1 MDTKWTKF
9 KFSKFNKVLCALL
22 GCLMA
27 ALCGFNGIGALV
39 RVELYGLQALT
50 GDNTRTVDSTIFKE
64 NFASDI
70 QKIIDDVSHNENQA
84 TYDAAK
90 ASAAQRGLEVYK
102 ILTAYA
108 KTAATETTT
117 TLQSDSGGDESVTQI
132 TAPSDEQ
139 LRSSLSQYGVSDY
152 GFEDGKVFFQL
163 PVRELPES
171 ELSVSLSGGLT
182 DDNAK
187 SQIARK
193 FGNNFY
199 RYYCNDTNEAG
210 ESDSL
215 ALKNIQYYAVYDDG
229 SVASNIADPQAFL
242 SNMENRAVNDY
253 YIIENGKAESDIL
266 DVSSDS
272 SLSIYGYS
280 GYDQTLSK
288 VKLYAQIDTSFS
300 ADDTYGTL
308 NNAIEAATN
317 HTGDYCV
324 YYFAASAAACII
336 FFVISIRLAGRKSP
350 SKAEAEAETAFTDK
364 IPADLHFA
372 FAAAIEALTFWLI
385 ISVGSGVFYGSVNNL
400 YKIFRVIS
408 SNYGFLYLVGIVIYL
423 PLLELFTSY
432 ARMAK
437 SGINIWKSTLI
448 YKFGNFIKRIT
459 KRSIK
464 VISAFA
470 YKPQEMKKNTIL
482 LITGFV
488 VLNLFG
494 IALVAVLF
502 ALNSGIFI
510 FLALI
515 LTACLLA
522 ADIYGAYKAS
532 KYMGELD
539 KIIACATAG
548 APVEVDLQSLP
559 QSLKILADSLDKQSC
574 ALQSAVI
581 KAVKDERTKTE
592 LITNVSHDLKTPLT
606 SVINYI
612 DLLQK
617 CDIKDEAAQKYMA
630 VIADKANR
638 LKKLIEDLI
647 EASKVS
653 SGNIVLNKALL
664 DLNELATQAIVE
676 ETTGFEKANLQL
688 VFEEPAR
695 KNIVSAD
702 GAKLY
707 RVLENLLSN
716 ARKYSA
722 PCSRVYTRVYT
733 ENDFGCFEIKN
744 ISKQAL
750 NISAAELTERFVRG
764 DKSRNTDGHGLGLS
778 IASDLCRLHG
788 GSLDIVIDG
797 DLFKATVKIPAGKLK
812 SEQTTA

>member
-9 KFSKFNKVLCALL
+9 KFSKFNKVLCAFL

-39 RVELYGLQALT
+39 KIELYGLQALT

-108 KTAATETTT
+108 KTATTETTT
-117 TLQSDSGGDESVTQI
+117 TLQSDSGGNESVTQI

-139 LRSSLSQYGVSDY
+139 LRSNLSQYGVSDY
-152 GFEDGKVFFQL
+152 GFEDDKVFFQL
-163 PVRELPES
+163 PIRELPES
-171 ELSVSLSGGLT
+171 ELSVSLSSGLT

-229 SVASNIADPQAFL
+229 SVASNIADPQTFL

-272 SLSIYGYS
+272 LLSIYGYS

-317 HTGDYCV
+317 NTGDYCI

-350 SKAEAEAETAFTDK
+350 SKAEAETAFTDK

-372 FAAAIEALTFWLI
+372 FAAAIEVLAFWLI
-385 ISVGSGVFYGSVNNL
+385 ISVGSSVFYSSVNNL
-400 YKIFRVIS
+400 YKIFRLIS

-464 VISAFA
+464 AISAFA

-494 IALVAVLF
+494 IALIAVLF
-502 ALNSGIFI
+502 ALNNGIFV

-515 LTACLLA
+515 LTASLLA

-532 KYMGELD
+532 KYTGELD
-539 KIIACATAG
+539 KIITCAAENRPITAD
-548 APVEVDLQSLP
+548 EENLP
-559 QSLKILADSLDKQSC
+559 KSLKTLSETLDKQSA
-574 ALQSAVI
+574 ALQNAVI
-581 KAVKDERTKTE
+581 QAVKDERTKTE

-612 DLLQK
+612 GLLQK
-617 CDIKDEAAQKYMA
+617 CDIEDEAAKKYMA
-630 VIADKANR
+630 IIDEKANR

-653 SGNIVLNKALL
+653 TGNISLNKSLIN
-664 DLNELATQAIVE
+664 LNELATQAIVE
-676 ETTGFEKANLQL
+676 ESTDFEKLNLQL
-688 VFEEPAR
+688 IFEEPTR

-716 ARKYSA
+716 AKKYSA
-722 PCSRVYTRVYT
+722 PGSRVYTRVYT
-733 ENDFGCFEIKN
+733 QGDFGCFEIKN
-744 ISKQAL
+744 ISKAPL
-750 NISAAELTERFVRG
+750 NISTAELTERFVRG
-764 DKSRNTDGHGLGLS
+764 DKSRSTEGHGLGLS
-778 IASDLCRLHG
+778 IASDICKLHG
-788 GSLDIVIDG
+788 GMLDIVIDG
-797 DLFKATVKIPAGKLK
+797 DLFKATIKIPCNDFESK
-812 SEQTTA
+812 

>member
-9 KFSKFNKVLCALL
+9 KFSKFNKVLCAFL

-39 RVELYGLQALT
+39 RVELFGLQALT
-50 GDNTRTVDSTIFKE
+50 GDNTSTVDSTIFKE

-102 ILTAYA
+102 ILTSYA
-108 KTAATETTT
+108 KTATTETTT
-117 TLQSDSGGDESVTQI
+117 TLQSDSGGNESVTQI

-152 GFEDGKVFFQL
+152 GFEDDKVFFQL

-171 ELSVSLSGGLT
+171 ELSVSLSSGLT

-229 SVASNIADPQAFL
+229 SVASNIADPQTFL

-300 ADDTYGTL
+300 ADDTFGTL

-317 HTGDYCV
+317 NTGDYCI

-350 SKAEAEAETAFTDK
+350 SKAEAETAFTDK

-372 FAAAIEALTFWLI
+372 FAAAIEALAFWLI
-385 ISVGSGVFYGSVNNL
+385 VSVGSSVFL
-400 YKIFRVIS
+400 RFCK
-408 SNYGFLYLVGIVIYL
+408 
-423 PLLELFTSY
+423 
-432 ARMAK
+432 
-437 SGINIWKSTLI
+437 
-448 YKFGNFIKRIT
+448 
-459 KRSIK
+459 
-464 VISAFA
+464 
-470 YKPQEMKKNTIL
+470 
-482 LITGFV
+482 
-488 VLNLFG
+488 
-494 IALVAVLF
+494 
-502 ALNSGIFI
+502 
-510 FLALI
+510 
-515 LTACLLA
+515 
-522 ADIYGAYKAS
+522 
-532 KYMGELD
+532 
-539 KIIACATAG
+539 
-548 APVEVDLQSLP
+548 QSL
-559 QSLKILADSLDKQSC
+559 
-574 ALQSAVI
+574 
-581 KAVKDERTKTE
+581 
-592 LITNVSHDLKTPLT
+592 
-606 SVINYI
+606 
-612 DLLQK
+612 
-617 CDIKDEAAQKYMA
+617 
-630 VIADKANR
+630 
-638 LKKLIEDLI
+638 
-647 EASKVS
+647 
-653 SGNIVLNKALL
+653 
-664 DLNELATQAIVE
+664 
-676 ETTGFEKANLQL
+676 
-688 VFEEPAR
+688 
-695 KNIVSAD
+695 
-702 GAKLY
+702 
-707 RVLENLLSN
+707 
-716 ARKYSA
+716 
-722 PCSRVYTRVYT
+722 
-733 ENDFGCFEIKN
+733 
-744 ISKQAL
+744 
-750 NISAAELTERFVRG
+750 
-764 DKSRNTDGHGLGLS
+764 
-778 IASDLCRLHG
+778 
-788 GSLDIVIDG
+788 
-797 DLFKATVKIPAGKLK
+797 
-812 SEQTTA
+812 

>member
-9 KFSKFNKVLCALL
+9 KFSKFNKVLCAFL

-108 KTAATETTT
+108 KTATTETTT

-132 TAPSDEQ
+132 TAPIDEQ
-139 LRSSLSQYGVSDY
+139 LRSNLSQYGVSDY

-163 PVRELPES
+163 PIRELPES
-171 ELSVSLSGGLT
+171 ELSVSLSSGLT

-229 SVASNIADPQAFL
+229 SVASNIADPQTFL

-272 SLSIYGYS
+272 LLSIYGYS

-308 NNAIEAATN
+308 NSAIEAATN

-372 FAAAIEALTFWLI
+372 FAAAIEALTFCLI
-385 ISVGSGVFYGSVNNL
+385 ISVGSGVFYSSVNNL

-459 KRSIK
+459 KRTIK
-464 VISAFA
+464 AISAFA

-494 IALVAVLF
+494 IALIAVLF
-502 ALNSGIFI
+502 ALNNGIFV

-515 LTACLLA
+515 LTASLLA

-532 KYMGELD
+532 KYTGELD
-539 KIIACATAG
+539 KIITCAAENRPITAD
-548 APVEVDLQSLP
+548 EENLP
-559 QSLKILADSLDKQSC
+559 KSLKTLSETLDKQSA
-574 ALQSAVI
+574 ALQNAVI
-581 KAVKDERTKTE
+581 QAVKDERTKTE

-612 DLLQK
+612 GLLQK
-617 CDIKDEAAQKYMA
+617 CDIEDEAAKKYMA
-630 VIADKANR
+630 IIDEKANR

-653 SGNIVLNKALL
+653 TGNISLNKSLIN
-664 DLNELATQAIVE
+664 LNELATQAIVE
-676 ETTGFEKANLQL
+676 ESTDFEKLNLQL
-688 VFEEPAR
+688 IFEEPTR

-716 ARKYSA
+716 AKKYSA
-722 PCSRVYTRVYT
+722 PGSRVYTRVYT
-733 ENDFGCFEIKN
+733 QGDFGCFEIKN
-744 ISKQAL
+744 ISKAPL
-750 NISAAELTERFVRG
+750 NISTAELTERFVRG
-764 DKSRNTDGHGLGLS
+764 DKSRSTEGHGLGLS
-778 IASDLCRLHG
+778 IASDICKLHG
-788 GSLDIVIDG
+788 GMLDIVIDG
-797 DLFKATVKIPAGKLK
+797 DLFKATIKIPCNDFESK
-812 SEQTTA
+812 QI

>member
-9 KFSKFNKVLCALL
+9 KFSKFNKVLCAFL

-39 RVELYGLQALT
+39 RIELYGLQALT

-163 PVRELPES
+163 PIRELPES
-171 ELSVSLSGGLT
+171 ELSVSLSSGLT

-229 SVASNIADPQAFL
+229 SVASNIADPQTFL

-272 SLSIYGYS
+272 LLSIYGYS

-288 VKLYAQIDTSFS
+288 VKLYAQINTSFS

-317 HTGDYCV
+317 NTGDYCI

-350 SKAEAEAETAFTDK
+350 SKAEAETAFTDK

-372 FAAAIEALTFWLI
+372 FAAAIEALAFWLI
-385 ISVGSGVFYGSVNNL
+385 ISVGSSVFYGSVNNL
-400 YKIFRVIS
+400 YKIFRLIS

-464 VISAFA
+464 AISAFA

-494 IALVAVLF
+494 IALIAVLF
-502 ALNSGIFI
+502 ALNRGIFI
-510 FLALI
+510 FLAMI

-532 KYMGELD
+532 KYTGELD
-539 KIIACATAG
+539 KIITCAAGNRPITAD
-548 APVEVDLQSLP
+548 EENLP
-559 QSLKILADSLDKQSC
+559 KSLKTLSETLDKQSA
-574 ALQSAVI
+574 ALQNAVI
-581 KAVKDERTKTE
+581 QAVKDERTKTE

-612 DLLQK
+612 GLLQK
-617 CDIKDEAAQKYMA
+617 CDIEDEAAKKYMA
-630 VIADKANR
+630 IIDEKANR

-653 SGNIVLNKALL
+653 TGNISLNKSLIN
-664 DLNELATQAIVE
+664 LNELATQAIVE
-676 ETTGFEKANLQL
+676 ESTDFEKLNLQL
-688 VFEEPAR
+688 IFEEPTR

-702 GAKLY
+702 GTKLY
-707 RVLENLLSN
+707 RVFENLLSN
-716 ARKYSA
+716 AKKYSA
-722 PCSRVYTRVYT
+722 PGSRVYTRVYT
-733 ENDFGCFEIKN
+733 QGDFGCFEIKN
-744 ISKQAL
+744 ISKAPL
-750 NISAAELTERFVRG
+750 NISTAELTERFVRG
-764 DKSRNTDGHGLGLS
+764 DKSRSTEGHGLGLS
-778 IASDLCRLHG
+778 IASDICKLHG
-788 GSLDIVIDG
+788 GMLDIVIDG
-797 DLFKATVKIPAGKLK
+797 DLFKATIKIPCNDFESK
-812 SEQTTA
+812 

>member
-9 KFSKFNKVLCALL
+9 KFSKFNKVLCAFL

-117 TLQSDSGGDESVTQI
+117 TLQSDSGANESVTQI

-152 GFEDGKVFFQL
+152 GFEDNKVFFQL

-171 ELSVSLSGGLT
+171 ELSVSLSSGLT

-229 SVASNIADPQAFL
+229 SVASNIADPQTFL

-272 SLSIYGYS
+272 LLSIYGYS

-317 HTGDYCV
+317 HTGDYCI

-350 SKAEAEAETAFTDK
+350 SKAEAETAFTDK

-372 FAAAIEALTFWLI
+372 FAAAIEALAFWLI
-385 ISVGSGVFYGSVNNL
+385 ISVGSSVFYSSVNNL
-400 YKIFRVIS
+400 YKIFRLIS

-464 VISAFA
+464 AISAFA

-494 IALVAVLF
+494 IALIAVLF
-502 ALNSGIFI
+502 ALNNGIFV

-532 KYMGELD
+532 KYTGELD
-539 KIIACATAG
+539 KIITCAAENRPITAD
-548 APVEVDLQSLP
+548 EENLP
-559 QSLKILADSLDKQSC
+559 KSLKTLSETLDKQSA
-574 ALQSAVI
+574 ALQNAVI
-581 KAVKDERTKTE
+581 QAVKDERTKTE

-612 DLLQK
+612 GLLQK
-617 CDIKDEAAQKYMA
+617 CDIEDEAAKKYMA
-630 VIADKANR
+630 IIDEKANR

-653 SGNIVLNKALL
+653 TGNISLNKSLIN
-664 DLNELATQAIVE
+664 LNELATQAIVE
-676 ETTGFEKANLQL
+676 ESTDFEKLNLQL
-688 VFEEPAR
+688 IFEEPTR

-716 ARKYSA
+716 AKKYSA
-722 PCSRVYTRVYT
+722 PGSRVYTRVYT
-733 ENDFGCFEIKN
+733 QGDFGCFEIKN
-744 ISKQAL
+744 ISKAPL
-750 NISAAELTERFVRG
+750 NISTAELTERFVRG
-764 DKSRNTDGHGLGLS
+764 DKSRSTEGHGLGLS
-778 IASDLCRLHG
+778 IASDICKLHG
-788 GSLDIVIDG
+788 GMLDIVIDG
-797 DLFKATVKIPAGKLK
+797 DLFKATIKIPCNDFESK
-812 SEQTTA
+812 QI

>member
-9 KFSKFNKVLCALL
+9 KFSKFNKVLCAFL

-39 RVELYGLQALT
+39 KIELYGLQALT

-108 KTAATETTT
+108 KTATTETTT
-117 TLQSDSGGDESVTQI
+117 TLQSDSGGNESVTQI

-139 LRSSLSQYGVSDY
+139 LRSNLSQYGVSDY
-152 GFEDGKVFFQL
+152 GFEDDKVFFQL

-171 ELSVSLSGGLT
+171 ELSVSLSSGLT

-229 SVASNIADPQAFL
+229 SVASNIADPQTFL

-317 HTGDYCV
+317 NTGDYCI

-350 SKAEAEAETAFTDK
+350 SKAEAETAFTDK

-372 FAAAIEALTFWLI
+372 FAAAIEALAFWLI
-385 ISVGSGVFYGSVNNL
+385 VSVGSSVFYSSVNNL
-400 YKIFRVIS
+400 YKIFRLIS

-464 VISAFA
+464 AISAFA

-494 IALVAVLF
+494 IALIAVLF
-502 ALNSGIFI
+502 ALNNGIFV

-515 LTACLLA
+515 LTASLLA

-532 KYMGELD
+532 KYTGELD
-539 KIIACATAG
+539 KIITCAAENRPITAD
-548 APVEVDLQSLP
+548 EENLP
-559 QSLKILADSLDKQSC
+559 KSLKTLSETLDKQSA
-574 ALQSAVI
+574 ALQNAVI
-581 KAVKDERTKTE
+581 QAVKDERTKTE

-612 DLLQK
+612 GLLQK
-617 CDIKDEAAQKYMA
+617 CDIEGEAAKKYMA
-630 VIADKANR
+630 IIDEKANR

-653 SGNIVLNKALL
+653 TGNISLNKSLIN
-664 DLNELATQAIVE
+664 LNELATQAIVE
-676 ETTGFEKANLQL
+676 ESTDFEKLNLQL
-688 VFEEPAR
+688 IFEEPTR

-716 ARKYSA
+716 AKKYSA
-722 PCSRVYTRVYT
+722 PGSRIYTRVYT
-733 ENDFGCFEIKN
+733 QGDFGCFEIKN
-744 ISKQAL
+744 ISKAPL
-750 NISAAELTERFVRG
+750 NISTAELTERFVRG
-764 DKSRNTDGHGLGLS
+764 DKSRSTEGHGLGLS
-778 IASDLCRLHG
+778 IASDICKLHG
-788 GSLDIVIDG
+788 GMLDIVIDG
-797 DLFKATVKIPAGKLK
+797 DLFKATIKIPCNDFESK
-812 SEQTTA
+812 

>member
-9 KFSKFNKVLCALL
+9 KFSKFNKVLCAFL

-117 TLQSDSGGDESVTQI
+117 TLQSDSGANESVTQI

-152 GFEDGKVFFQL
+152 GFEDDKVFFQL
-163 PVRELPES
+163 PIRELPES
-171 ELSVSLSGGLT
+171 ELSVSLSSGLT

-229 SVASNIADPQAFL
+229 SVASNIADPQTFL

-317 HTGDYCV
+317 NTGDYCI

-350 SKAEAEAETAFTDK
+350 SKAEAETAFTDK

-372 FAAAIEALTFWLI
+372 FAAAIEALAFWLI
-385 ISVGSGVFYGSVNNL
+385 ISVGSSVFYGSVNNL
-400 YKIFRVIS
+400 YKIFRLIS

-448 YKFGNFIKRIT
+448 YKFGNFIKRIA

-464 VISAFA
+464 AISAFA

-494 IALVAVLF
+494 IALIAVLF
-502 ALNSGIFI
+502 ALNNGIFV

-532 KYMGELD
+532 KYTGELD
-539 KIIACATAG
+539 KIITCAAENRPITAD
-548 APVEVDLQSLP
+548 EENLP
-559 QSLKILADSLDKQSC
+559 KSLKTLSETLDKQSA
-574 ALQSAVI
+574 ALQNAVI
-581 KAVKDERTKTE
+581 QAVKDERTKTE

-612 DLLQK
+612 GLLQK
-617 CDIKDEAAQKYMA
+617 CDIEDEAAKKYMA
-630 VIADKANR
+630 IIDEKANR

-653 SGNIVLNKALL
+653 TGNISLNKSLIN
-664 DLNELATQAIVE
+664 LNELATQAIVE
-676 ETTGFEKANLQL
+676 ESTDFEKLNLQL
-688 VFEEPAR
+688 IFEEPTR

-716 ARKYSA
+716 AKKYSA
-722 PCSRVYTRVYT
+722 PGSRVYTRVYT
-733 ENDFGCFEIKN
+733 QGDFGCFEIKN
-744 ISKQAL
+744 ISKAPL
-750 NISAAELTERFVRG
+750 NISTAELTERFVRG
-764 DKSRNTDGHGLGLS
+764 DKSRSTEGHGLGLS
-778 IASDLCRLHG
+778 IASDICKLHG
-788 GSLDIVIDG
+788 GMLDIVIDG
-797 DLFKATVKIPAGKLK
+797 DLFKATIKIPCNDFESK
-812 SEQTTA
+812 QI

>member
-9 KFSKFNKVLCALL
+9 KFSKFNKVLCAFL

-39 RVELYGLQALT
+39 RIELYGLQALT

-163 PVRELPES
+163 PIRELPES
-171 ELSVSLSGGLT
+171 ELSVSLSSGLA

-229 SVASNIADPQAFL
+229 SVASNIADPQTFL

-272 SLSIYGYS
+272 LLSIYGYS

-288 VKLYAQIDTSFS
+288 VKLYAQINTSFS

-317 HTGDYCV
+317 NTGDYCI
-324 YYFAASAAACII
+324 YYFAAGAAACII

-350 SKAEAEAETAFTDK
+350 SKAEAETAFTDK
-364 IPADLHFA
+364 IPTDLHFA
-372 FAAAIEALTFWLI
+372 FAAAIEALAFWLI
-385 ISVGSGVFYGSVNNL
+385 ISVGSSVFYGSVNNL
-400 YKIFRVIS
+400 YKIFRLIS
-408 SNYGFLYLVGIVIYL
+408 SNYVFLYLVGIVIYL

-464 VISAFA
+464 AISAFA

-494 IALVAVLF
+494 IALIAVLF
-502 ALNSGIFI
+502 ALNRGIFI
-510 FLALI
+510 FLAMI
-515 LTACLLA
+515 LTASLLA
-522 ADIYGAYKAS
+522 ADIYDAYKAS
-532 KYMGELD
+532 KYTGELD
-539 KIIACATAG
+539 KIITCAAENRPITAD
-548 APVEVDLQSLP
+548 EENLP
-559 QSLKILADSLDKQSC
+559 ESLKTLSETLDKQSA
-574 ALQSAVI
+574 ALQNAVI
-581 KAVKDERTKTE
+581 QAVKDERTKTE

-612 DLLQK
+612 GLLQK
-617 CDIKDEAAQKYMA
+617 CDIEDEAAKKYMA
-630 VIADKANR
+630 IIDEKANR

-653 SGNIVLNKALL
+653 TGNISLNKSLIN
-664 DLNELATQAIVE
+664 LNELATQAIVE
-676 ETTGFEKANLQL
+676 ESTDFEKLNLQL
-688 VFEEPAR
+688 IFEEPTR

-702 GAKLY
+702 GTKLY
-707 RVLENLLSN
+707 RVFENLLSN
-716 ARKYSA
+716 AKKYSA
-722 PCSRVYTRVYT
+722 PGSRVYTRVYT
-733 ENDFGCFEIKN
+733 QDDFGCFEIKN
-744 ISKQAL
+744 ISKAPL
-750 NISAAELTERFVRG
+750 NISTAELTERFVRG
-764 DKSRNTDGHGLGLS
+764 DKSRSTEGHGLGLS
-778 IASDLCRLHG
+778 IASDICKLHG
-788 GSLDIVIDG
+788 GMLDIVIDG
-797 DLFKATVKIPAGKLK
+797 DLFKATIKIPCNDFESK
-812 SEQTTA
+812 